1 MVFNK
6 DIYLLIKY
14 SVNKQFWGRTG
25 DSNNIKIYN
34 KNDLLKEFTEKDIN
48 NIKKFINFIN
58 LDYGEIDIIKDYYT
72 NNIHIIDV
80 NNTPCGEKDN
90 FNHTKISE
98 KDYINEVDKL

>member
-34 KNDLLKEFTEKDIN
+34 KNDLLKEFTEKDI
-48 NIKKFINFIN
+48 KN
-58 LDYGEIDIIKDYYT
+58 LL
-72 NNIHIIDV
+72 
-80 NNTPCGEKDN
+80 
-90 FNHTKISE
+90 IS
-98 KDYINEVDKL
+98 